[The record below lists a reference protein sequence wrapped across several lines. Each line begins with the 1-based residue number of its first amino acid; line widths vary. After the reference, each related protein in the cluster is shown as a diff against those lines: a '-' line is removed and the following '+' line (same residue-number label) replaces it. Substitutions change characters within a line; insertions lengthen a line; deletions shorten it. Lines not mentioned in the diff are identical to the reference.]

1 MKNMTGSTADVA
13 TAGIA
18 SSHGIAVPTAAATR
32 GIEDSPTGV
41 AIRPHNGCI
50 ASGMRQE
57 RRSQWQFV
65 VTDGEQWRW
74 EVKHGDGRKDHAS
87 LSFPT
92 LKECVDDARK
102 NGWGTWQSD
111 ERRSVITGRDALQA
125 VRPAK

>member
-1 MKNMTGSTADVA
+1 MMGSTAGAA
-13 TAGIA
+13 TASSA
-18 SSHGIAVPTAAATR
+18 SSHGIAVPTAVTVR

-41 AIRPHNGCI
+41 AIRPDNGRI
-50 ASGMRQE
+50 ASEMRQE

-65 VTDGEQWRW
+65 VTDGDQWRW
-74 EVKHGDGRKDHAS
+74 EVKHGDGRKDSAS

-111 ERRSVITGRDALQA
+111 ERRSVITGRDALQT